1 MSLVRIFL
9 EVYLLP
15 QNLSLFL
22 GDFLTAVWG
31 EPIVNSASLPE
42 KEFQQEIGMKPKV
55 LFFAV
60 RWLLRPVG
68 AFGQARE
75 GGGGRGQA
83 GGQGRGQQAAQ
94 PPATDKVAPEIA
106 GVVKAGTKIEIVEF
120 GLGGTDAG
128 VGRSDGSVLVSS
140 RGSLLKIDPDGNA
153 TTLVENTDQAAGLA
167 IDRKGRVIAAQY
179 SKKVSV
185 LYPKGSEEVLTDSFD
200 GKPYIRPNDLVV
212 DKKGGI
218 YFTDCYQ
225 IGATPSPNDLP
236 QSVYYTA
243 PNSHKVIRVASDVR
257 RPNGITLSADD
268 KTLYVNDW
276 DGAYLLTYDVQPD
289 GTLKNRK
296 NFGKY
301 TLKEETDHGLVSGAD
316 GLCIDSAGHTF
327 ATTPA
332 GVQLFSAKGEHLG
345 DIEAPYD
352 MPPQNCGFGGPGNS
366 YLYVTGRGV
375 VYRIQ
380 TLTAGIKNRG
390 K

>member
-55 LFFAV
+55 IFVA
-60 RWLLRPVG
+60 LLCLLCEVA

-75 GGGGRGQA
+75 SGRGRGQE
-83 GGQGRGQQAAQ
+83 GRGRGQQAAQ
-94 PPATDKVAPEIA
+94 PPATDKVTPEIP
-106 GVVKAGTKIEIVEF
+106 GVVKAGTKIEIVKF

-128 VGRSDGSVLVSS
+128 MGMSDGSVLVSS

-212 DKKGGI
+212 DKKGGV

-225 IGATPSPNDLP
+225 VGAKKSSDDLP
-236 QSVYYTA
+236 QAVYYIA
-243 PNSHKVIRVASDVR
+243 PNSKKVTRVADDIS
-257 RPNGITLSADD
+257 RPNGITLSPDE
-268 KTLYVNDW
+268 KILYINDW
-276 DGAYLLTYDVQPD
+276 DGAYLLTYDVQSD

-301 TLKEETDHGLVSGAD
+301 DLKQETDHGAVSGAD
-316 GLCIDSAGHTF
+316 GLCIDSQSHLY

-332 GVQLFSAKGEHLG
+332 GVQVFNSKGEHLG
-345 DIEAPYD
+345 NIEAPYE
-352 MPPQNCGFGGPGNS
+352 MPPQNCGFAGPDKH
-366 YLYVTGRGV
+366 YLYVVGRGV
-375 VYRIQ
+375 VYRIR
-380 TLTAGIKNRG
+380 TIPEGYKGRAK
-390 K
+390 